1 MAGFSE
7 ELWYGTI
14 RPQELDEASDS
25 KSLLCFISD
34 EETELRALLND
45 AQKRVFDRLMF
56 SVHEYTSAARAESFS
71 KGFRLG
77 AGYMLDVICR
87 DN

>member
-1 MAGFSE
+1 MTGFSE

-25 KSLLCFISD
+25 ESLLCFISD

-56 SVHEYTSAARAESFS
+56 SVHEYASAARAESFS

-77 AGYMLDVICR
+77 AGCMLDVIGR